1 MGLRAYQMKAR
12 MDIHKGFE
20 DFDRQLGV
28 LPTGCHAPGHPILM
42 ADGSVRA
49 VESIQTGDK
58 IMGPDSEPRTV
69 LSLHTGTDEMFRV
82 TPTKGE
88 PFIVNAGHIFSL
100 ARTRTGKTSEDKQP
114 WIREISVR
122 EWIDSTKTFRHL
134 HKLRRV
140 PIEFPDRGSAMR
152 RIDPYILGVL
162 LGDGSLHK
170 GNISVCTPDPEV
182 VEELK
187 LYAQRVGSKLR
198 IEPIPDN
205 KATNYFFKGRE
216 MGYANEYVRESLRA
230 MILAVPC
237 AGKNVPEFY
246 KTATTEIRAAVLAGL
261 LDTDGHL
268 SHAGY
273 EFSSKSPRLAD
284 DTVFI
289 ARSLGF
295 AAYQSVKVVNGE
307 EYRRV
312 SISGDCSWL
321 PLRIA
326 RKRAPERNQIKDVL
340 VTGFQVESVGN
351 GTYHGFTLDGD
362 HLYLDGTFTVHHN
375 SGKTILFSRLAQDFQ
390 PRRTL
395 ILAHRE
401 ELITQAVD
409 KLRAST
415 GIEAQVEMGQDRA
428 SLDAPVVVASVQTL
442 MREKRR
448 ERWPRDHF
456 GLVVVDEAHHA
467 LADSYLNTLGHFHNH
482 AKVLGVSATPDR
494 GDKKN
499 LGRYFE
505 NIACEVTLLDLINQ
519 GWLAPIKVKTVPLGM
534 DLRGV
539 RTTAGDFSA
548 DDLGH
553 ALEPYL
559 EQIADVLVEHRHRKT
574 LVFLPLIAVSKRF
587 AQICRDRGLLAEHV
601 DGQTNERKA
610 TLERF
615 KRDETRILCNAML
628 LTEGYD
634 EPSIDCVVCLRPTK
648 VRALYS
654 QIIGRGTRIWPGKD
668 HLLVLDFLWQAE
680 EHSLMRPANL
690 IAEDEA
696 DAKALTEKL
705 GDEGDLAEARE
716 KVNADRT
723 RSLTERLHSNRT
735 RHGRV
740 LDPLEL
746 AVSLN
751 EAALADY
758 VPTMSWQA
766 GAPTPKQLDVLAKF
780 GLDTLSIQT
789 KGHASLI
796 LDRLITRR
804 KLGLAT
810 PKQVRMIRRYGH
822 QRPEIATF
830 EEAKVFLNSRFNS

>member
-12 MDIHKGFE
+12 QDIHKGFE

-28 LPTGCHAPGHPILM
+28 LPTGA
-42 ADGSVRA
+42 
-49 VESIQTGDK
+49 
-58 IMGPDSEPRTV
+58 
-69 LSLHTGTDEMFRV
+69 
-82 TPTKGE
+82 
-88 PFIVNAGHIFSL
+88 
-100 ARTRTGKTSEDKQP
+100 
-114 WIREISVR
+114 
-122 EWIDSTKTFRHL
+122 
-134 HKLRRV
+134 
-140 PIEFPDRGSAMR
+140 
-152 RIDPYILGVL
+152 
-162 LGDGSLHK
+162 
-170 GNISVCTPDPEV
+170 
-182 VEELK
+182 
-187 LYAQRVGSKLR
+187 
-198 IEPIPDN
+198 
-205 KATNYFFKGRE
+205 
-216 MGYANEYVRESLRA
+216 
-230 MILAVPC
+230 
-237 AGKNVPEFY
+237 
-246 KTATTEIRAAVLAGL
+246 
-261 LDTDGHL
+261 
-268 SHAGY
+268 
-273 EFSSKSPRLAD
+273 
-284 DTVFI
+284 
-289 ARSLGF
+289 
-295 AAYQSVKVVNGE
+295 
-307 EYRRV
+307 
-312 SISGDCSWL
+312 
-321 PLRIA
+321 
-326 RKRAPERNQIKDVL
+326 
-340 VTGFQVESVGN
+340 
-351 GTYHGFTLDGD
+351 
-362 HLYLDGTFTVHHN
+362 
-375 SGKTILFSRLAQDFQ
+375 GKTILFSRLAQDYQ

-409 KLRAST
+409 KLRVST
-415 GIEAQVEMGQDRA
+415 GIEAQVEMGEDRA

-467 LADSYLNTLGHFHNH
+467 LADSYLNTLGHFHDH

-519 GWLAPIKVKTVPLGM
+519 GWLSPIQVKTVPLGM

-539 RTTAGDFSA
+539 RTSHGDFSA

-601 DGQTNERKA
+601 DGQTTERQA
-610 TLERF
+610 TLARF

-705 GDEGDLAEARE
+705 GAEGDLEEARE
-716 KVNADRT
+716 EVNSDRT
-723 RSLTERLHSNRT
+723 KSLTERLRANRT
-735 RHGRV
+735 RRGSV

-758 VPTMSWQA
+758 VPIMKWQA
-766 GAPTPKQLDVLAKF
+766 EAPTGKQLDVLANF
-780 GLDTLSIQT
+780 GLDPMGVLT

-810 PKQVRMIRRYGH
+810 PKQARVMRRFGH
-822 QRPEIATF
+822 QRPETATF
-830 EEAKVFLNSRFNS
+830 EEAKAFLDAQFAHR

>member
-28 LPTGCHAPGHPILM
+28 LPTGA
-42 ADGSVRA
+42 
-49 VESIQTGDK
+49 
-58 IMGPDSEPRTV
+58 
-69 LSLHTGTDEMFRV
+69 
-82 TPTKGE
+82 
-88 PFIVNAGHIFSL
+88 
-100 ARTRTGKTSEDKQP
+100 GKTV
-114 WIREISVR
+114 I
-122 EWIDSTKTFRHL
+122 
-134 HKLRRV
+134 
-140 PIEFPDRGSAMR
+140 
-152 RIDPYILGVL
+152 
-162 LGDGSLHK
+162 
-170 GNISVCTPDPEV
+170 
-182 VEELK
+182 
-187 LYAQRVGSKLR
+187 
-198 IEPIPDN
+198 
-205 KATNYFFKGRE
+205 
-216 MGYANEYVRESLRA
+216 
-230 MILAVPC
+230 
-237 AGKNVPEFY
+237 
-246 KTATTEIRAAVLAGL
+246 
-261 LDTDGHL
+261 
-268 SHAGY
+268 
-273 EFSSKSPRLAD
+273 
-284 DTVFI
+284 
-289 ARSLGF
+289 
-295 AAYQSVKVVNGE
+295 
-307 EYRRV
+307 
-312 SISGDCSWL
+312 
-321 PLRIA
+321 
-326 RKRAPERNQIKDVL
+326 
-340 VTGFQVESVGN
+340 
-351 GTYHGFTLDGD
+351 
-362 HLYLDGTFTVHHN
+362 
-375 SGKTILFSRLAQDFQ
+375 FSRLAQDYQ

-409 KLRAST
+409 KLRVST
-415 GIEAQVEMGQDRA
+415 GIEAQVEMGGERA
-428 SLDAPVVVASVQTL
+428 SLDAPVVVASIQTL

-456 GLVVVDEAHHA
+456 GLVVVDECFPAGTPVDGRPIETISEGDVVNAYNHGGDEVVPQKVTRVFRRETDRICCIHLSDGRSLVCTPCHPFWDGTAYVPAAKLTPQSVVYGITENQISHMQALRSHGGVSGKETKSPQSLCRADGSSLLLPGMQGCTSSGDKLQNCGQYQPQVCGATNASEQPDARPGFESQDADDAQGDGLDATGPRRQRQTSAGGADVAGIGSGLGDGSGGADEATSGQRLPDLLQTGHGEPGPSDRCGSGRPEPLFAGETGAGSQEGGIAPIARVESVAFFERGRDPEFECLCPGGVVFNLEVADHHNYFVDGILVHNCHHA
-467 LADSYLNTLGHFHNH
+467 LADSYLSTLGYFHDH
-482 AKVLGVSATPDR
+482 AKVLGVTATPDR

-499 LGRYFE
+499 LGKYFE

-519 GWLAPIKVKTVPLGM
+519 GWLSPIKVKTVPLGM
-534 DLRGV
+534 DLSGV
-539 RTTAGDFSA
+539 RTSHGDFSA

-587 AQICRDRGLLAEHV
+587 AEICRERGLLAEHI

-634 EPSIDCVVCLRPTK
+634 EPSIDCIVCLRPTK

-696 DAKALTEKL
+696 DAKALTEKI
-705 GDEGDLAEARE
+705 GAEGDLEEARE
-716 KVNADRT
+716 EVNADRT
-723 RSLTERLHSNRT
+723 RSLTDRLRANQT
-735 RHGRV
+735 RSGSV
-740 LDPLEL
+740 LDPIEL
-746 AVSLN
+746 AISLN

-758 VPTMSWQA
+758 VPTMAWQA
-766 GAPTPKQLDVLAKF
+766 GAPTFKQLDVLQRF
-780 GLDTLSIQT
+780 GLDTINIQT

-810 PKQVRMIRRYGH
+810 PKQVRVMRRHGH

-830 EEAKVFLNSRFNS
+830 EEAKAFLDTKFSKR

>member
-28 LPTGCHAPGHPILM
+28 LPTGA
-42 ADGSVRA
+42 
-49 VESIQTGDK
+49 
-58 IMGPDSEPRTV
+58 
-69 LSLHTGTDEMFRV
+69 
-82 TPTKGE
+82 
-88 PFIVNAGHIFSL
+88 
-100 ARTRTGKTSEDKQP
+100 
-114 WIREISVR
+114 
-122 EWIDSTKTFRHL
+122 
-134 HKLRRV
+134 
-140 PIEFPDRGSAMR
+140 
-152 RIDPYILGVL
+152 
-162 LGDGSLHK
+162 
-170 GNISVCTPDPEV
+170 
-182 VEELK
+182 
-187 LYAQRVGSKLR
+187 
-198 IEPIPDN
+198 
-205 KATNYFFKGRE
+205 
-216 MGYANEYVRESLRA
+216 
-230 MILAVPC
+230 
-237 AGKNVPEFY
+237 
-246 KTATTEIRAAVLAGL
+246 
-261 LDTDGHL
+261 
-268 SHAGY
+268 
-273 EFSSKSPRLAD
+273 
-284 DTVFI
+284 
-289 ARSLGF
+289 
-295 AAYQSVKVVNGE
+295 
-307 EYRRV
+307 
-312 SISGDCSWL
+312 
-321 PLRIA
+321 
-326 RKRAPERNQIKDVL
+326 
-340 VTGFQVESVGN
+340 
-351 GTYHGFTLDGD
+351 
-362 HLYLDGTFTVHHN
+362 
-375 SGKTILFSRLAQDFQ
+375 GKTILFSRLAQDYQ

-409 KLRAST
+409 KLRVST
-415 GIEAQVEMGQDRA
+415 GIEAQVEMGSERA
-428 SLDAPVVVASVQTL
+428 SLDAPVVVASIQTL

-467 LADSYLNTLGHFHNH
+467 LADSYLSTLGYFHDH

-499 LGRYFE
+499 LGKYFE

-539 RTTAGDFSA
+539 RTSHGDFSA

-587 AQICRDRGLLAEHV
+587 AEICRERGLLAEHI

-634 EPSIDCVVCLRPTK
+634 EPSIDCIVCLRPTK

-696 DAKALTEKL
+696 DEKALTEKL
-705 GDEGDLAEARE
+705 GGEGDLEEARE
-716 KVNADRT
+716 EVNADRT
-723 RSLTERLHSNRT
+723 RSLTDRLRANQT
-735 RHGRV
+735 RSGSV
-740 LDPLEL
+740 LDPIEL
-746 AVSLN
+746 AISLN

-758 VPTMSWQA
+758 VPTMAWQA
-766 GAPTPKQLDVLAKF
+766 GAPTFKQLDVLHKF
-780 GLDTLSIQT
+780 GLDIINIKT

-810 PKQVRMIRRYGH
+810 PKQVRVMRRHGH

-830 EEAKVFLNSRFNS
+830 EEAKAFLDTKFSNR

>member
-12 MDIHKGFE
+12 QDIHKGFE

-28 LPTGCHAPGHPILM
+28 LPTGA
-42 ADGSVRA
+42 
-49 VESIQTGDK
+49 
-58 IMGPDSEPRTV
+58 
-69 LSLHTGTDEMFRV
+69 
-82 TPTKGE
+82 
-88 PFIVNAGHIFSL
+88 
-100 ARTRTGKTSEDKQP
+100 
-114 WIREISVR
+114 
-122 EWIDSTKTFRHL
+122 
-134 HKLRRV
+134 
-140 PIEFPDRGSAMR
+140 
-152 RIDPYILGVL
+152 
-162 LGDGSLHK
+162 
-170 GNISVCTPDPEV
+170 
-182 VEELK
+182 
-187 LYAQRVGSKLR
+187 
-198 IEPIPDN
+198 
-205 KATNYFFKGRE
+205 
-216 MGYANEYVRESLRA
+216 
-230 MILAVPC
+230 
-237 AGKNVPEFY
+237 
-246 KTATTEIRAAVLAGL
+246 
-261 LDTDGHL
+261 
-268 SHAGY
+268 
-273 EFSSKSPRLAD
+273 
-284 DTVFI
+284 
-289 ARSLGF
+289 
-295 AAYQSVKVVNGE
+295 
-307 EYRRV
+307 
-312 SISGDCSWL
+312 
-321 PLRIA
+321 
-326 RKRAPERNQIKDVL
+326 
-340 VTGFQVESVGN
+340 
-351 GTYHGFTLDGD
+351 
-362 HLYLDGTFTVHHN
+362 
-375 SGKTILFSRLAQDFQ
+375 GKTILFSRLAQDYQ

-409 KLRAST
+409 KLRVST
-415 GIEAQVEMGQDRA
+415 GIEAQVEMGEDRA
-428 SLDAPVVVASVQTL
+428 ALDAPVVVASVQTL

-467 LADSYLNTLGHFHNH
+467 LADSYLNTLGHFHDH

-505 NIACEVTLLDLINQ
+505 NIACEVTLLDLINL
-519 GWLAPIKVKTVPLGM
+519 GWLSPIQVKTVPLGM

-539 RTTAGDFSA
+539 RTSHGDFSA

-601 DGQTNERKA
+601 DGQTTERQA
-610 TLERF
+610 TLGRF

-648 VRALYS
+648 IRALYS

-680 EHSLMRPANL
+680 EHTLMRPANL

-705 GDEGDLAEARE
+705 GAEGDLEEARE
-716 KVNADRT
+716 EVNADRT
-723 RSLTERLHSNRT
+723 KSLTERLRANRT
-735 RHGRV
+735 RPGSV
-740 LDPLEL
+740 LNPLEL

-758 VPTMSWQA
+758 VPTMKWQA
-766 GAPTPKQLDVLAKF
+766 EAPTDKQLDVLAKF
-780 GLDTLSIQT
+780 GLDILSIQS

-810 PKQVRMIRRYGH
+810 PKQARVMRRFGH
-822 QRPEIATF
+822 QRPETATF
-830 EEAKVFLNSRFNS
+830 EEAKASHGQIPIHRARHGLAAPHAGIPPARRERGHAQCRTLRRDLPVPRRRPPAGGNGSPTARPRAGRRADRGRSTDHHPLGLCPHVSGTARRRSGANAESPVRSTPAAVPGTGPSRALHDGAAGHSGRRFRPSARRVLPAG